1 MDADLQPSVV
11 HYAEVL
17 RRQAWLILLVVI
29 LTAAAAAA
37 AVSQQTSIYRASSKI
52 VVGQNGGIFQAQ
64 FGNAVDP
71 FTQTMTNLL
80 KSEIVAR
87 QVITDLHLDLSTHT
101 VLSRTHV
108 LARPNESV
116 LEVSYDT
123 PNAASAVPVL
133 RQIGIVFARIVKD
146 RLGHATVGT
155 GTGTNASLAP
165 VTATVFDPP
174 HLLSG
179 RISPRPTRTIAL
191 AAGLGLILGIILAMV
206 RDSLDQGVR
215 STREAEEWFGA
226 PVLGRL
232 PPGVRGAQASGLEAT
247 TRRSLE
253 VDLALNLLTANLQF
267 NQETPAGGKK
277 VEVLLATSARPDE
290 GKSTVVSNLGV
301 TLAQAGHSVI
311 CVEADLRRPRLAH
324 YFNLSSDSVGLFD
337 VFDGRVDPTA
347 ALQRVSLRAAR
358 SAELVDGHAG
368 ELMILG
374 AGRVNGLSPSGIFTA
389 ERIEA
394 LVSQLSK
401 KADYVIFDSPPL
413 LVAADAYPIVLVAD
427 RVLAVARYRR
437 TSRESAENLRAA
449 LAGLGAKSVGLVLMD
464 WPSESAYGYGYS
476 LNQ

>member
-11 HYAEVL
+11 HYAGIL
-17 RRQAWLILLVVI
+17 SRQAWLILLVVI
-29 LTAAAAAA
+29 LTAAAATVS
-37 AVSQQTSIYRASSKI
+37 VSQETSIYRASSKV

-87 QVITDLHLDLSTHT
+87 QVVNDLHLDLSTRT
-101 VLSRTHV
+101 VLKRTHV

-123 PNAASAVPVL
+123 PNPASAVPVL
-133 RQIGIVFARIVKD
+133 RQVGIVFARIVKD
-146 RLGHATVGT
+146 RLGHASV

-174 HLLSG
+174 HLLPG
-179 RISPRPTRTIAL
+179 RVSPRPTRTIAL
-191 AAGLGLILGIILAMV
+191 ATGLGLILGIILALV

-215 STREAEEWFGA
+215 SSRDAEEWFGA
-226 PVLGRL
+226 PVVGRL
-232 PPGVRGAQASGLEAT
+232 PPGVRGAQAAGLEST

-267 NQETPAGGKK
+267 NQEAPVGDRP

-311 CVEADLRRPRLAH
+311 CIEADLRRPRLAH
-324 YFNLSSDSVGLFD
+324 YFNLSADAAGIYD
-337 VFDGRVDPTA
+337 VFDGSVQATA
-347 ALQRVSLRAAR
+347 ALQRVPLRAGR
-358 SAELVDGHAG
+358 TAELSDGG
-368 ELMILG
+368 PGQLMILG
-374 AGRVNGLSPSGIFTA
+374 SGRVRGASPSGLFTA
-389 ERIEA
+389 ERIKA

-401 KADYVIFDSPPL
+401 KADYIIFDSPPL

-437 TSRESAENLRAA
+437 TSRESAENLRAT
-449 LAGLGAKSVGLVLMD
+449 LAGLGAKRVSLVLMD
-464 WPSESAYGYGYS
+464 WPSESAYGYGYTP
-476 LNQ
+476 NQ